1 MTSTSVP
8 TDPDDAPSLQRVR
21 RVRLA
26 RRLFVVCLTAFLVAG
41 LLSVFGVKSR
51 KVTATGGGY
60 ELTVEYA
67 SAARPGLAIPWSI
80 EVKREGGF
88 PRRENVVISTT
99 AGYFDLFDENSLDPD
114 PASATSE
121 GENIVWEFE
130 RPRGDTLTVDFDA
143 RVGPSV
149 QSLWPPEAVTA
160 VLVDGDPVVEV
171 RYRTR
176 VWP

>member
-1 MTSTSVP
+1 M
-8 TDPDDAPSLQRVR
+8 R
-21 RVRLA
+21 RI
-26 RRLFVVCLTAFLVAG
+26 FVVILCSFLLAG
-41 LLSVFGVKSR
+41 LLGVFGVKSR
-51 KVTATGGGY
+51 TVSASGGGY
-60 ELTVEYA
+60 ELEVTYA

-80 EVKREGGF
+80 EVKKEGGF
-88 PRRENVVISTT
+88 DGKTVTIATT

-114 PASATSE
+114 PQSATSS
-121 GENIVWEFE
+121 GEDIIWEFE
-130 RPRGDTLTVDFDA
+130 KPKGDTLTVDFDA

-160 VLVDGDPVVEV
+160 VIDGGERVVEV